1 LPRRRSFRSFRFEQ
15 TKDVSFLQ
23 EQPSQVP

>member
-1 LPRRRSFRSFRFEQ
+1 LPRHRSFRLFRFEQ

-23 EQPSQVP
+23 EQASQVP